1 MPKPR
6 VKTKEHRWEV
16 LDGLLAKG
24 TPMSQHEI
32 FDAYQT
38 AGLVSKVDS
47 GFLYSFQKDIAFFK
61 EQFTKAGIPD
71 MLVVERV
78 NDGIDNRYRRYY
90 YKVPGS
96 KMEYITGG
104 MTDSEYRNLVNAISK
119 LRGMVCEETFEE
131 IRFALQSRVEADYQK
146 APFVDYEDNRRLKGR
161 EYRPLFYKS
170 IVGKQVLHIH
180 YRTFKGTELEY
191 DFHPYLLKQF
201 NERWFAFGLGMD
213 SGNMY
218 TIIPLD
224 RLEEAPVS
232 VGTFTE
238 ECPEDYMTYFTQ
250 RVGVSNNL
258 RENRAH
264 HIVLSILDRETWG
277 RIVTKPIHRSQEIV
291 AAFNLKTQVGTI
303 SLDVVPNL
311 ELLARI
317 LSLGE
322 GVVIEDTEDA
332 KDFRE
337 LFIRTIKKISGHYP
351 EK

>member
-6 VKTKEHRWEV
+6 IKTKEHRWEV

-24 TPMSQHEI
+24 IPMSQHEI
-32 FDAYQT
+32 FDAYEA
-38 AGLVSKVDS
+38 AGLASKTDS
-47 GFLYSFQKDIAFFK
+47 GFLYSFQKDISFFK
-61 EQFTKAGIPD
+61 EQLTKAGFPD

-78 NDGIDNRYRRYY
+78 NDGIDKRFRRYY
-90 YKVPGS
+90 YKVPGT
-96 KMEYITGG
+96 KLEYITGG
-104 MTDSEYRNLVNAISK
+104 MTDSEYRNLVNAIANLK
-119 LRGMVCEETFEE
+119 GMVCEETFEE

-161 EYRPLFYKS
+161 EYRPLFYKA
-170 IVGKQVLHIH
+170 IVEKQVLHIH
-180 YRTFKGTELEY
+180 YRTFKGLELEY

-201 NERWFAFGLGMD
+201 NERWFAFGLSVD
-213 SGNMY
+213 SGNVY
-218 TIIPLD
+218 TSIPLD
-224 RLEEAPVS
+224 RLEEVPVS
-232 VGTFTE
+232 IGAFTE
-238 ECPEDYMTYFTQ
+238 EIPEDYMTYFTR

-258 RENRAH
+258 RENRVH
-264 HIVLSILDRETWG
+264 HIVLSILGRETWG
-277 RIVTKPIHRSQEIV
+277 RVITKPIHRSQEIV

-337 LFIRTIKKISGHYP
+337 LYIRTIKKISGNYSIQ
-351 EK
+351 